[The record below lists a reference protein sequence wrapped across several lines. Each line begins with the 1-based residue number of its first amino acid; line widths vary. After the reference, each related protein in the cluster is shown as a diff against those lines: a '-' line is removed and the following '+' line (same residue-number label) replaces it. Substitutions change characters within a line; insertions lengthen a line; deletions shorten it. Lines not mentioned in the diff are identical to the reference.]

1 MKQRLSGWKVPV
13 RRQAAERHL
22 AVIEAT
28 LDEQPRPTVAM
39 RPRMPRRLVYV
50 TAALVIA
57 ILPTGAAIAAEGSVP
72 GDFLYPVK
80 RVAESI
86 RSVWDSDVVARH
98 RVDELQALVD
108 RGLDVQL
115 LTDAI
120 ADAQHEVDSL
130 VTDHPLRDRLTDLLE
145 SDRLTDAAPTD
156 QAPSKAAVP
165 TDQAASDAAMTDAAS
180 QDPTDTVVAADWPP
194 LVVDLL
200 LVFGST
206 DFDIEAL
213 PDEIRDLVVDILGED
228 RAAVTGAELD
238 ALLGYSADHPELFEP
253 DAPPTD
259 SESDATSG
267 GSGDSTTTTGGDLP
281 HD

>member
-1 MKQRLSGWKVPV
+1 MKKRLSGWKVPV

-22 AVIEAT
+22 AAIELT

-57 ILPTGAAIAAEGSVP
+57 ILPTGAAIAAEGTVP

-80 RVAESI
+80 RVTESI

-120 ADAQHEVDSL
+120 TDAQHEVDSL

-156 QAPSKAAVP
+156 QAPSDAAV
-165 TDQAASDAAMTDAAS
+165 TDAAS
-180 QDPTDTVVAADWPP
+180 QGPTDTVVAADWPP

-206 DFDIEAL
+206 EFDIEAL
-213 PDEIRDLVVDILGED
+213 PDEIRDLVIDILGED
-228 RAAVTGAELD
+228 RDALTGAELD
-238 ALLGYSADHPELFEP
+238 ALLGYAADHPEMFEP

-259 SESDATSG
+259 SGGDGASG
-267 GSGDSTTTTGGDLP
+267 GSGDSTTTTGGDQP